1 MGLFSKIKELFSAKA
16 LILRAIEEQEK
27 KYTALSELPPEELI
41 ALSDAD
47 LLGTVNFCID
57 REIASRFEKP
67 FDFTLSE
74 RICDLSSEKQTV
86 YILSWYNDL
95 MLHGGLF
102 EFFSSEDRVFAP
114 RLEELLLEVNA
125 PLHRALYHSFFEANA
140 LDPNDLSA
148 FAIENAAISDA
159 WQKRYPFAEFDEAYV
174 KLPELEA
181 LLSAY
186 IRDRIDR
193 FI

>member
-27 KYTALSELPPEELI
+27 KYTALATLPREDLI
-41 ALSDAD
+41 VLSDAD
-47 LLGTVNFCID
+47 LLGTVNFRID

-67 FDFTLSE
+67 FDFPLSE
-74 RICDLSSEKQTV
+74 RICDLSSDKQTV
-86 YILSWYNDL
+86 YLLSWYNDL

-102 EFFSSEDRVFAP
+102 EFLSSEERVFAP
-114 RLEELLLEVNA
+114 RIGDLLTEVNA
-125 PLHRALYHSFFEANA
+125 PEHRTLYEDFFRANA
-140 LDPNDLSA
+140 LDANDLSA
-148 FAIENAAISDA
+148 FAVENAAVSDV
-159 WQKRYPFAEFDEAYV
+159 WEKQYPFAEFDEAYV
-174 KLPELEA
+174 RLSDLESI
-181 LLSAY
+181 LSTY

>member
-27 KYTALSELPPEELI
+27 KYTALATLPREDLI
-41 ALSDAD
+41 VLSDAD
-47 LLGTVNFCID
+47 LLGTVNFRID

-67 FDFTLSE
+67 FDFPLSE
-74 RICDLSSEKQTV
+74 RICDLSSDKQTV
-86 YILSWYNDL
+86 YLLSWYNDL

-102 EFFSSEDRVFAP
+102 EFLSSEERVFAP
-114 RLEELLLEVNA
+114 RIGDLLTEVNA
-125 PLHRALYHSFFEANA
+125 PEHRTLYEDFFRANA
-140 LDPNDLSA
+140 LDANDLSA
-148 FAIENAAISDA
+148 FAVENAAVSDV
-159 WQKRYPFAEFDEAYV
+159 WEKRYPFAEFDEAYV
-174 KLPELEA
+174 RLPDLESI
-181 LLSAY
+181 LSTY